1 MRKISKKIIAVSAI
15 ILMLLTGSSCGIDSM
30 SNSKS
35 DDKFGFSI
43 KFIDVGQ
50 GDAALV
56 SCDGHY
62 MLIDGGPKSAAD
74 KVYNVLVDE
83 KVTCLDYLIISHMHE
98 DHIGGLQKAL
108 TYVSEVG
115 KTLSVETDDDSD
127 EYYDFHSELL
137 IDGCSSIEIPKV
149 GQKYSLG
156 SAIIEIIAVGDPT
169 MDENESLIVLVTYGS
184 TTFLFTGDMKYQT
197 EDKISDK
204 YSDNF
209 PVTLLKV
216 AHHGAENSTEYRF
229 VRTTNP
235 KYAIISVGA
244 ENRYGHPTEKV
255 LSVLEQAKVKTY
267 RTDLCG
273 TITVTSDGK
282 ELTINSEK

>member
-1 MRKISKKIIAVSAI
+1 MHRINKTIIALSLIV
-15 ILMLLTGSSCGIDSM
+15 LTLLSITSCDTGGKSD
-30 SNSKS
+30 SKS
-35 DDKFGFSI
+35 GFSI

-62 MLIDGGPKSAAD
+62 MLIDGGPKGAAD
-74 KVYNVLVDE
+74 KVYNALVDE
-83 KVTCLDYLIISHMHE
+83 KATKLDYLIVSHMHE

-108 TYVSEVG
+108 SYVSKVS
-115 KTLSVETDDDSD
+115 KTLSVESDDDSE

-137 IDGCSSIEIPKV
+137 TVGCSSIDVPKE
-149 GQKYSLG
+149 GQKFSLG
-156 SAIIEIIAVGDPT
+156 SSTIEIIAVGDPT
-169 MDENESLIVLVTYGS
+169 MNNNESLVVLITYGS
-184 TTFLFTGDMKYQT
+184 TTFLFTGDMQYQT

-209 PVTLLKV
+209 PITLLKV

-229 VRTTNP
+229 VRATSP
-235 KYAIISVGA
+235 KYAIISVGGG
-244 ENRYGHPTEKV
+244 NRYGHPTEKV
-255 LSVLEQAKVKTY
+255 LSVLEQADVKTY
-267 RTDLCG
+267 RTDMNG

-282 ELTINSEK
+282 ELTIKTEK